1 MKKPAARDFE
11 DLLQVRVHASSL
23 CLCNIHIFFQCA
35 IPCFDSL
42 LPAPHHAIVMD
53 LLFALAMWHAYA
65 KLRLHTDST
74 LTSLELATTALGQHM
89 RKFKAMTCASYE
101 TVELPGEETRRV
113 RRQVA
118 KATNQQKKTPALSA
132 KKKKLTQPRK
142 RRKDF
147 NISTYKNH
155 ALGHYAKTIRL
166 FGTTDSYTSQVVS
179 QSLFYSISADLL

>member
-132 KKKKLTQPRK
+132 KKKKLEKVQQLARLAIDRGIVVLRK
-142 RRKDF
+142 NSRANSLLQQK
-147 NISTYKNH
+147 NIE
-155 ALGHYAKTIRL
+155 G
-166 FGTTDSYTSQVVS
+166 Q
-179 QSLFYSISADLL
+179 